1 MVDAGLIKTSA
12 FIKALLP
19 GPERGMVTAESA
31 SLFILLALS
40 ALLMLGEGSWLALA
54 LETITQAVRHTRIGE
69 RAAFLCAGEDLL

>member
-1 MVDAGLIKTSA
+1 
-12 FIKALLP
+12 
-19 GPERGMVTAESA
+19 MVTAESA